1 MVRDSIWL
9 ALFRRRARYRRQS
22 LPAVL
27 GIALGVGVV
36 VAVDLANQS
45 VRRSFELSMAQIA
58 GRSTHR
64 IVGGPRGIDERFYT
78 TLRLEHGLRKSAP
91 VVEGVVRI
99 GGESFRLLG
108 LDPLAEAP
116 FRAWMRVAQAGAG
129 GELVGRGL
137 LAGAGAVLMAAADA
151 RRLGVSRGD
160 TVAILSA
167 GIAEEI
173 RVVGLVGA
181 GGAGGAGGGGGDAA
195 GNAPGGLLLAD
206 IATAQELLGRVG
218 RLDRIDLILDD
229 RELERAASLLPAG
242 LRLVTPENRTRA
254 VADLS
259 KSFQTNLAALSLLAL
274 LVGGFLIYNAMSF
287 SVLQRR
293 SLLGLLRIIGVTR
306 RQLFA
311 RILLEALL
319 LGMAGATL
327 GLLAGAWLGQS
338 LVELVARTVNDL
350 YFTSPVTGLLLL
362 PQTLLKGLLLG
373 LVVTL
378 VAAFVPAVE
387 AARAQPQAAMRRSV
401 SERRTRGA
409 LPRLALAGAAVM
421 LFGFALINIPGDT
434 LLPGFA
440 GLFCLIAGF
449 CLATPLLVVGLSGV
463 VGGLLRRGGG
473 LVRRGGGL
481 VRRGGGLSRRVAP
494 GGGGGCG
501 FGFIGWFAV
510 RGIRAGLSRTGLA
523 IAALT
528 MAVAATIGIGVMVE
542 SFRGSVSEWLTR
554 SLPGD
559 VYLSIPA
566 SVSRGTATLLP
577 DGLLER
583 LREMGGIDALSTG
596 RRVEVES
603 GGGPVELLAIEMAPE
618 SYRGFGFVDEP
629 TVDMWDEFHRGG
641 VVLISEAYGF
651 HHNLSA
657 GDSVGLLGAFGEWE
671 FTVGG
676 VFRDY
681 ASDRGVL
688 VMDRLVYAGLW
699 GDDGVS
705 SIGVYFDLVGAGGG
719 VASGGS
725 TASGGFRRRAGATHQ
740 IAGGGL

>member
-218 RLDRIDLILDD
+218 RLDRIDLILDE

-293 SLLGLLRIIGVTR
+293 SLLGLLRMIGVTR

-473 LVRRGGGL
+473 
-481 VRRGGGLSRRVAP
+481 
-494 GGGGGCG
+494 GGCG

-583 LREMGGIDALSTG
+583 LREMEGIDALSTG

-603 GGGPVELLAIEMAPE
+603 GVGPVELLAIEMAPE

-629 TVDMWDEFHRGG
+629 TVDMWG
-641 VVLISEAYGF
+641 
-651 HHNLSA
+651 
-657 GDSVGLLGAFGEWE
+657 
-671 FTVGG
+671 
-676 VFRDY
+676 
-681 ASDRGVL
+681 
-688 VMDRLVYAGLW
+688 
-699 GDDGVS
+699 
-705 SIGVYFDLVGAGGG
+705 
-719 VASGGS
+719 
-725 TASGGFRRRAGATHQ
+725 
-740 IAGGGL
+740 